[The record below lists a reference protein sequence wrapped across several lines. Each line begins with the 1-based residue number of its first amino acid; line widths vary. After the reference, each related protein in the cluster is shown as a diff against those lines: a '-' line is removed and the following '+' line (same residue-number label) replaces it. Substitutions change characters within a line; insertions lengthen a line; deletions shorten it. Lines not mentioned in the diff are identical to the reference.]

1 MCCVPV
7 SPPGH
12 HQQVVGGAGT
22 GPPSRPDPAAG
33 DDAAAE
39 QRAAAAAVCRQ
50 GQCGGPVGGDP
61 AGRCGLHRRADARL
75 PGGPAEETA
84 GLRQGHHQLQAQ
96 H

>member
-7 SPPGH
+7 SPPGY

-39 QRAAAAAVCRQ
+39 QRAAAAAVCCQ

-61 AGRCGLHRRADARL
+61 VGRRGLHRRADARL

-84 GLRQGHHQLQAQ
+84 GL
-96 H
+96 